1 MRRALH
7 ILLVGSAFLV
17 FFVGAFVISWIM
29 VPLLSLTFDKEVRRR
44 RFKAMA
50 RVATR
55 GFVRYCRMI
64 RMVEIRWPP
73 LPANYPEGGYVMIA
87 NHPTLID
94 VTIVMERFP
103 ELSTVV
109 GRKWFAKP
117 SLGRMIEAAGWIPAS
132 SPDDDDDGTPT
143 LDAMVE
149 TLRAGTP
156 MIIFPEGTR
165 SDKDRLRRFHRGAI
179 EAAIRAE
186 VPIVPLFIGPNQPLL
201 MRGQHW
207 YEAHHGVAVYTLELW
222 PIIETAGAD
231 LDPREVSRELYAR
244 YKDRFA
250 ELLAERDAADA
261 LREGRAP
268 PALPAADEPRR
279 VSAEEAPRSIAA
291 ASAEEAPH

>member
-1 MRRALH
+1 
-7 ILLVGSAFLV
+7 AFLV

-29 VPLLSLTFDKEVRRR
+29 VPLLSLTFDREVRRR
-44 RFKAMA
+44 RFKGMA
-50 RVATR
+50 RFATR

-64 RMVEIRWPP
+64 RMVDIRWSP
-73 LPANYPEGGYVMIA
+73 LPAGFPEGGYVMIA

-207 YEAHHGVAVYTLELW
+207 YETHHGVAVYTLELW

-231 LDPREVSRELYAR
+231 LDPREVSRELFAR
-244 YKDRFA
+244 YKARFA
-250 ELLAERDAADA
+250 RLLAERDAAEA

-268 PALPAADEPRR
+268 EALPPADEPRH
-279 VSAEEAPRSIAA
+279 VSAEEAPR
-291 ASAEEAPH
+291 

>member
-1 MRRALH
+1 M
-7 ILLVGSAFLV
+7 VGTAFLV
-17 FFVGAFVISWIM
+17 FFVGAFAISWIV
-29 VPLLSLTFDKEVRRR
+29 VPLLSLGFDREARRR
-44 RFKAMA
+44 RFRAMA
-50 RVATR
+50 RVANR
-55 GFVRYCRMI
+55 GFIRYCRLI
-64 RMVEIRWPP
+64 RMIEIRWPP
-73 LPANYPEGGYVMIA
+73 LPPGFPEGGYVMIA

-117 SLGRMIEAAGWIPAS
+117 SLGRMITAAGWIPAS

-149 TLRAGTP
+149 ILRAGTP

-186 VPIVPLFIGPNQPLL
+186 VPIVPLFIAPNQPLL

-207 YEAHHGVAVYTLELW
+207 YEAHRGTAVYTLELW
-222 PIIETAGAD
+222 PVIDTAGAD
-231 LDPREVSRELYAR
+231 LDAREVSRELFAR
-244 YKDRFA
+244 YKARFA
-250 ELLAERDAADA
+250 RMLAERDAAEA
-261 LREGRAP
+261 LAAGRPA
-268 PALPAADEPRR
+268 PALTAGDGAPEAD
-279 VSAEEAPRSIAA
+279 
-291 ASAEEAPH
+291 